1 MSAPDHQLEP
11 ESATGRTIRASSQ
24 KESGPAGIVIQDRP
38 AADVGPAGPLV
49 ELVGVTKNFRGVL
62 AVDDVSL
69 AVKRGEFLSLL
80 GPSGC
85 GKTTTLRIVGG
96 FERPTSG
103 QILIDGRDVAGVP
116 PHRRPVNTVFQ
127 SYALFWNMTVF
138 DNVAF
143 GLRERRVPGKEVT
156 RRVSRMLD
164 LVQLTGLDHRRTW
177 ELSGGQQQR
186 VALARAIVN
195 EPSILLLDEPLGALD
210 LKLRRTM
217 QTELTELQ
225 QNVGISF
232 LYVTHDQEE
241 AFSMSD
247 RVAVMGDGRLVQV
260 GTPEELYDRPASRYV
275 ADFVGAANIL
285 EGTIVSRAGHSV
297 EVRLSADA
305 VVRATLAIEHSAAV
319 GSSVYVMIRPER
331 VDIQPVTGADVAAAG
346 PNSAFALSGLLRSH
360 TFVGAHRKLV
370 FALDTGQ
377 ELTTVVANRGEQAF
391 PLEPG
396 SRVELTWRPEDA
408 WVTSS

>member
-11 ESATGRTIRASSQ
+11 ESAPGRTIRASSQ
-24 KESGPAGIVIQDRP
+24 KRSGPARIVIQDRP
-38 AADVGPAGPLV
+38 AADVGSAGPLV

-69 AVKRGEFLSLL
+69 AIKRGEFLSLL

-96 FERPTSG
+96 FERPTG
-103 QILIDGRDVAGVP
+103 GRILIDGRDVAGVP

-143 GLRERRVPGKEVT
+143 GLRERRVPGKEVMS
-156 RRVSRMLD
+156 RVSRMLD

-247 RVAVMGDGRLVQV
+247 RVAVMGDGRLFRS
-260 GTPEELYDRPASRYV
+260 GRPRSCMT
-275 ADFVGAANIL
+275 GP
-285 EGTIVSRAGHSV
+285 
-297 EVRLSADA
+297 
-305 VVRATLAIEHSAAV
+305 SAATWQTSWAQRTSWK
-319 GSSVYVMIRPER
+319 GSSS
-331 VDIQPVTGADVAAAG
+331 AG
-346 PNSAFALSGLLRSH
+346 PGIAPRSVCPPTLSCGPRSPSSTPLPSAVRC
-360 TFVGAHRKLV
+360 T
-370 FALDTGQ
+370 
-377 ELTTVVANRGEQAF
+377 
-391 PLEPG
+391 
-396 SRVELTWRPEDA
+396 
-408 WVTSS
+408 